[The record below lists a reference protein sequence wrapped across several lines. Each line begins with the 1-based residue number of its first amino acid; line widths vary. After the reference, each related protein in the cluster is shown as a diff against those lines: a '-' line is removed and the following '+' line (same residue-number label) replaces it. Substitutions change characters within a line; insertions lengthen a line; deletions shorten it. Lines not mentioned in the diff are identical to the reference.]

1 MVQDDDS
8 ELVARMKAGDEAAF
22 TEIVHRYTGKVY
34 GIGLSM
40 LRNEQDA
47 RDIVQDTFLNVHRR
61 IDSFRGEAPFSS
73 WLGRIATNNAL
84 MKLRTRRR
92 KPEVSLMVR
101 SPRFKEDGEHERDIV
116 DWSPLAD
123 KRTENRELGQQ
134 IRAAVAALPEKYRT
148 VLVLAD
154 YQQLSMKQIAE
165 LLDLTVPNV
174 KTRLHRARLAVREAL
189 TEYLEGEK

>member
-1 MVQDDDS
+1 
-8 ELVARMKAGDEAAF
+8 MKSGNHEAF
-22 TEIVHRYTGKVY
+22 TEIVHRYSGKVY

-61 IDSFRGEAPFSS
+61 IDSFRGEAPFRS

-92 KPEVSLMVR
+92 KPEVSLQIQ
-101 SPRFKEDGEHERDIV
+101 SPHFGEEGEHERDIV

-123 KRTENRELGQQ
+123 QRAEDRELGQQ
-134 IRAAVAALPEKYRT
+134 IRAAVDRLPEKYRT

-154 YQQLSMKQIAE
+154 YQELSMKQIAD

-189 TEYLEGEK
+189 AEYLAGQH